1 MIKSTMYWKIRNS
14 NANPKNKIPL
24 KSSFI
29 YVIPAKPF
37 GMTAAQQQPPFYG
50 LFFQQTC

>member
-14 NANPKNKIPL
+14 NANPKSKIHL

-29 YVIPAKPF
+29 DVIPVKPF
-37 GMTAAQQQPPFYG
+37 GMTVAQQQPPFYA
-50 LFFQQTC
+50 LLFQQTC